1 MPFPARR
8 PPAVFSTLL
17 MGALVLAVLA
27 IGFFGSLAHAAGSP
41 VHTTA
46 TDHTVT
52 TLADDGPGSLRQAI
66 LAANSAPGP
75 ATITFAVT
83 GTIALASPL
92 PLIVDDLTL
101 QGPGAGSLAI
111 SGAGLYRVLD
121 ISPTLTNTVAVTVAD
136 LALVDGRAPD
146 GEHGGAI
153 RSHGDLQLLRSSLHD
168 NSSPLSG
175 SAIYAAAGSLA
186 IVSSQVQS
194 NSAGS
199 IYVEGAHTS
208 ITGTVLAN
216 NQGGALVAI
225 HAPTLHITATQIT
238 SNTGRGIEAGYSDLD
253 LADLQVNANGDSGI
267 ASFLGTISLRDSVLI
282 GNHSDEGGAIYSL
295 WGAVIVTATLLQDN
309 TADSSGGG
317 VYIAAG
323 SSGLTMTHTILN
335 ANHAPYGGGIY
346 LGGGALQLHS
356 AHLLA
361 NVGNHGPALYFD
373 SPQDGAVTDSCIA
386 NNWVTG
392 LGGAAVELPS
402 ALTGTPVGIL
412 SAPSS
417 WWGAA
422 DGPGG
427 AGPGSG
433 DSVDARVLYAN
444 FKTSPPAGCPLR
456 SVSAQYLPALRK

>member
-1 MPFPARR
+1 MPLTFLRPA
-8 PPAVFSTLL
+8 AVFCV
-17 MGALVLAVLA
+17 LVLGFLGGLSLA
-27 IGFFGSLAHAAGSP
+27 AGAHAAP
-41 VHTTA
+41 A
-46 TDHTVT
+46 TVHTVT
-52 TLADDGPGSLRQAI
+52 TLADDGPGSLRQAL
-66 LAANSAPGP
+66 LAANSAAGP
-75 ATITFAVT
+75 ETITFAVT

-136 LALVDGRAPD
+136 LSLVDGRAPD

-186 IVSSQVQS
+186 IVSSQVQT

-199 IYVEGAHTS
+199 LFVEDAHTS
-208 ITGTVLAN
+208 ITGTVLAG
-216 NQGGALVAI
+216 NQGGALVAF

-282 GNHSDEGGAIYSL
+282 GNHSDEGGGIYSL
-295 WGAVIVTATLLQDN
+295 WGAVIVTDTLLQGN
-309 TADSSGGG
+309 IADSGGGG
-317 VYIAAG
+317 VYVAG
-323 SSGLTMTHTILN
+323 GSTGLTMTRTILD
-335 ANHAPYGGGIY
+335 ANQAPYGGGIY
-346 LGGGALQLHS
+346 LGGGALAVQSSHI
-356 AHLLA
+356 LA
-361 NVGNHGPALYFD
+361 NAGGHGPGLYFD
-373 SPQDGAVTDSCIA
+373 SPQDGAVIDSCIA
-386 NNWVTG
+386 NNWVTVA
-392 LGGAAVELPS
+392 GGAAVELPP
-402 ALTGTPVGIL
+402 ALTVTTIGTL
-412 SAPSS
+412 SAPNN

-422 DGPGG
+422 GGPGG
-427 AGPGSG
+427 AGQGSG
-433 DSVDARVLYAN
+433 DSVDARVLVAN

-456 SVSAQYLPALRK
+456 SVSAQYLPSLRK